1 MRVLADGRVRR
12 TRSEW
17 QKIMRRF
24 EKSGLTV
31 AAFCGREE
39 ISASAFSDWRRK
51 LSVKGVKK
59 PSFVELTP
67 SAPPP
72 RASLPA
78 RGEFELSLPGGVVL
92 RWKA

>member
-12 TRSEW
+12 TRAEW
-17 QKIMRRF
+17 QTIMKRF
-24 EKSGLTV
+24 KKSGLTV
-31 AAFCGREE
+31 AAFCEREE
-39 ISASAFSDWRRK
+39 ISASAFNDWKRK
-51 LSVKGVKK
+51 LSVKVEKK
-59 PSFVELTP
+59 ASFVELTP

-92 RWKA
+92 RWQA